1 MTWRR
6 YVRKRAV
13 VNLKNGAAIEGVLYR
28 TGSPLEVKDATVHE
42 PGAEPAKADG
52 VIVIDRDNVDYI
64 QIVG

>member
-6 YVRKRAV
+6 YVRQRVV
-13 VNLKNGAAIEGVLYR
+13 VNLKTGSAIEGVLYG
-28 TGSPLEVKDATVHE
+28 TGQPLEVKDPTVHE

-52 VIVIDRDNVDYI
+52 SILVDRNNVDYI

>member
-6 YVRKRAV
+6 YTRTRVV
-13 VNLKNGAAIEGVLYR
+13 VNLKTGVGVEGVLYR

-52 VIVIDRDNVDYI
+52 SILIDRNNVDYI
-64 QIVG
+64 QIVR

>member
-6 YVRKRAV
+6 YVRQRVV
-13 VNLKNGAAIEGVLYR
+13 VNLKSGAAVEGVLYR

-52 VIVIDRDNVDYI
+52 SILIDRANVDYI